1 MTPGDISMYT
11 DQGGVS
17 HPAIVSA
24 VHADGTVD
32 LAVLRTT
39 HRNVSRST
47 DMEPGKFFDPTMADE
62 APSVDATADVISLNA
77 SAEQPAQEDVA
88 ETTPEG

>member
-1 MTPGDISMYT
+1 MMTPGDISMYT

-24 VHADGTVD
+24 VHPDGTVD

-39 HRNVSRST
+39 HRNVPRST
-47 DMEPGKFFDPTMADE
+47 DMEPGKFFDPTLADE
-62 APSVDATADVISLNA
+62 APLVDAAADA
-77 SAEQPAQEDVA
+77 AADAADEQPAQADVA
-88 ETTPEG
+88 ETPSEG